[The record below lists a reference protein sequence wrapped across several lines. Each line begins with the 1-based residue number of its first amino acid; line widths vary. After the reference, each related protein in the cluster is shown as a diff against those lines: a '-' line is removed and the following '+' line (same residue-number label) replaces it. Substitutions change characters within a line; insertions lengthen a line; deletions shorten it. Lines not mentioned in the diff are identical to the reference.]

1 MLFLL
6 NIRSMFS
13 LIRWSTFQVAVSI
26 YGESIP
32 TKSLNHQTILDRVHC
47 KTKTKWQVHAFAKII
62 IIFFPYM
69 LNQRLSP
76 HTLSLN
82 IRRSEQIKW
91 IKALSLFFYISEKYA
106 IWLWKKKKIIMY
118 ALWNVYCIHFVSR
131 HNIASTRPCFLLS
144 SCCFYI
150 SIFIRRLL
158 QFLFR
163 LTWYIE
169 NCQFVCF
176 GLVFLSHYT
185 WV

>member
-32 TKSLNHQTILDRVHC
+32 MKSLNHQTILDRVHC

-69 LNQRLSP
+69 LCQRLSP

-91 IKALSLFFYISEKYA
+91 IKALSLFFLHFGKICYMTV
-106 IWLWKKKKIIMY
+106 KKNNNNHVRFME
-118 ALWNVYCIHFVSR
+118 CILY
-131 HNIASTRPCFLLS
+131 T
-144 SCCFYI
+144 
-150 SIFIRRLL
+150 
-158 QFLFR
+158 FR
-163 LTWYIE
+163 K
-169 NCQFVCF
+169 
-176 GLVFLSHYT
+176 
-185 WV
+185 